1 MFYEIDATIRATVLI
16 QCLILVFFL
25 SFHSAFS
32 SLLFFSVDEEPV
44 EGALSLALPRLVQM
58 GFIVPDVAR
67 TLDEEQKEEA
77 LKMGNHPKAGFHIYL
92 QLSANRPQMYFLY
105 TYVLDTNY

>member
-1 MFYEIDATIRATVLI
+1 MLIFHEIDPAIRATVLI
-16 QCLILVFFL
+16 QCLILL
-25 SFHSAFS
+25 PFHSAFS

-77 LKMGNHPKAGFHIYL
+77 LKMGNHPEAVFSHLLI
-92 QLSANRPQMYFLY
+92 AVR
-105 TYVLDTNY
+105 